1 LSISVIIPAW
11 NAGRTIAECLNAIA
25 IQTIA
30 LLETIVVDD
39 CSSDDT
45 PALARSVGA
54 KVLCLSKNAG
64 PAAARNLGAGTARGD
79 VVLFLD
85 ADVIIPENLVET
97 MSRHF
102 NDESVAAVQTIYTP
116 GCAGAG
122 LVTQYQ
128 NFYYHHSLGR
138 LKSGKVAIFAT
149 WCAAVRL
156 PVFLELGGFNECIP
170 EPTVEDEE
178 FGYAVADSGGVI
190 YLDTSLQV
198 THLARYDHASF
209 AARRLRMAAAQ
220 AKSGWRQVK
229 HRLLARYM
237 NVHETGTHHSRWV
250 VLSIILTMLAWC
262 ALLSAFI
269 TGPVGL
275 LLFPGLLIPA
285 LLCHAG
291 FFAAAG
297 RHFPRGVI
305 PGFAFMCVLDMTIL
319 GLGLARGTIEFV
331 LGKRY

>member
-1 LSISVIIPAW
+1 MSVSVIIPAW
-11 NAGRTIAECLNAIA
+11 NACRTMKECLTAIA
-25 IQTIA
+25 AQTVQP
-30 LLETIVVDD
+30 LETVVVDD

-45 PALARSVGA
+45 PMLARSMGA
-54 KVLCLSKNAG
+54 RVICLGENSG
-64 PAAARNLGAGTARGD
+64 PAAARNQGAKAALGD
-79 VVLFLD
+79 IVLFLD

-97 MSRHF
+97 MISHF
-102 NDESVAAVQTIYTP
+102 GNASVSAVQTIYTP
-116 GCAGAG
+116 SCPGTG

-138 LKSGKVAIFAT
+138 LKSGRVAVFAT

-190 YLDTSLQV
+190 HLDTSLQV
-198 THLARYDHASF
+198 THLARYNHATF
-209 AARRLRMAAAQ
+209 ASRRLRMAVAQ
-220 AKSGWRQVK
+220 AKSGWRQVR

-250 VLSIILTMLAWC
+250 VLSIILTLSAWC
-262 ALLSAFI
+262 ALLSTPI
-269 TGPVGL
+269 TGRIGMMLFAGL
-275 LLFPGLLIPA
+275 LVSA
-285 LLCHAG
+285 LACHTG
-291 FFAAAG
+291 FFAAAN
-297 RHFPRGVI
+297 RHFPGSVL
-305 PGFAFMCVLDMTIL
+305 PGFALMCVLDMTIL
-319 GLGLARGTIEFV
+319 GLGLARGTLEFV

>member
-11 NAGRTIAECLNAIA
+11 NAGRTISECLEAIA
-25 IQTIA
+25 GQTVPPI
-30 LLETIVVDD
+30 ETIVVDD

-45 PALARSVGA
+45 PIIASSLGV
-54 KVLCLSKNAG
+54 KVLRLSKNGG
-64 PAAARNLGAGTARGD
+64 PAAARNLGAKTALGD
-79 VVLFLD
+79 IVLFLD
-85 ADVIIPENLVET
+85 ADVIIPETLIDC
-97 MSRHF
+97 MSHHF
-102 NDESVAAVQTIYTP
+102 NDSSVSAVQTIYTP
-116 GCAGAG
+116 KCPGAG
-122 LVTQYQ
+122 IVTQYQ

-198 THLARYDHASF
+198 THLARYSHAAFST
-209 AARRLRMAAAQ
+209 RRLRMAVAQ

-229 HRLLARYM
+229 QRLLARYI

-250 VLSIILTMLAWC
+250 VLSIILTSLAWC
-262 ALLSAFI
+262 ALLSAPI
-269 TGPVGL
+269 TGRAGL

-285 LLCHAG
+285 LLCHTG
-291 FFAAAG
+291 FFSAAL
-297 RHFPRGVI
+297 RHFPGRVI

-319 GLGLARGTIEFV
+319 GLGLARGTIEFIS
-331 LGKRY
+331 GKRY

>member
-1 LSISVIIPAW
+1 M
-11 NAGRTIAECLNAIA
+11 TECLTAIA
-25 IQTIA
+25 GQTVHP
-30 LLETIVVDD
+30 LETIVVDD

-45 PALARSVGA
+45 PTLARSLGA
-54 KVLCLSKNAG
+54 KVLCLGENAG
-64 PAAARNLGAGTARGD
+64 PAAARNLGARAALGD
-79 VVLFLD
+79 IVLFLD

-97 MSRHF
+97 MSSHF
-102 NDESVAAVQTIYTP
+102 SDASVSAVQTIYTP
-116 GCAGAG
+116 ACPGAG

-138 LKSGKVAIFAT
+138 LKSGSVAIFAT

-190 YLDTSLQV
+190 HLDTSLQV
-198 THLARYDHASF
+198 THLARYNAATFAS
-209 AARRLRMAAAQ
+209 RRLRMAVAQ
-220 AKSGWRQVK
+220 AKSGWRQVR

-250 VLSIILTMLAWC
+250 VLSIILTLLAWC
-262 ALLSAFI
+262 ALLSAPI
-269 TGPVGL
+269 TGRSGL

-285 LLCHAG
+285 LFCHAG
-291 FFAAAG
+291 FFAAAR
-297 RHFPRGVI
+297 RHFPGRLL
-305 PGFAFMCVLDMTIL
+305 PGFALMCVLDMTIL